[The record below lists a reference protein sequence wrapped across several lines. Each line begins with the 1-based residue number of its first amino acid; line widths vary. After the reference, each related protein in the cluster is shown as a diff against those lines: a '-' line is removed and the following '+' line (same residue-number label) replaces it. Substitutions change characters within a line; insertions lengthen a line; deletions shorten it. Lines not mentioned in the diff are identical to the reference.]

1 LNILAFDT
9 STENC
14 SVALL
19 AAGQRFDHE
28 ILAGQRHSDLLLP
41 MIGDLLAT
49 AGLAL
54 TDLDGICYGAGPGS
68 FTGLRIAC
76 GIAQGLALGA
86 NLPVVGISTLEALA
100 QAAGSG
106 PVIAALDARMGE
118 IYHAAYVRQQE
129 QWQCVSPPCVCLPQE
144 APALDGSGW
153 TGIGTAFRTY
163 PEILSARYAGQIE
176 TMQGEAYPQAR
187 DILTLALPRF
197 ERGEAEDAAAAAPV
211 YIRNKVAK
219 TIHEQKRGR

>member
-1 LNILAFDT
+1 MHILAFDT

-14 SVALL
+14 SAALL
-19 AAGQRFDHE
+19 ADGRRLDRE
-28 ILAGQRHSDLLLP
+28 VLAGQRHSDLLLP
-41 MIGDLLAT
+41 MIGDLLEA
-49 AGLAL
+49 AGLSLQEL
-54 TDLDGICYGAGPGS
+54 TGICYGAGPGS

-100 QAAGSG
+100 QAAGADR
-106 PVIAALDARMGE
+106 VIAALDARMGE
-118 IYHAAYVRQQE
+118 IYHAAYVRQGA
-129 QWQCVSPPCVCLPQE
+129 QWHCISAPCVCQPQD
-144 APALDGSGW
+144 APLLEGAGW
-153 TGIGTAFRTY
+153 TGIGTAFRAY
-163 PEILSARYAGQIE
+163 PEILAARYAGQLD

-197 ERGEAEDAAAAAPV
+197 ARGETDDAAEAAPV

-219 TIHEQKRGR
+219 TIHEQKRGE